1 MGCVAYRVGMTLRT
15 NITLIDTLLI
25 LVGGVLAWL
34 ATASIAAGI
43 STALLGAI
51 AIGVW
56 RVVRFL
62 GQLVLL
68 KQAEAEQDYDHQG

>member
-1 MGCVAYRVGMTLRT
+1 MTLRT

-25 LVGGVLAWL
+25 VVGGVLAWL

-56 RVVRFL
+56 RVVRFV